1 MDNLS
6 TLILG
11 IALIITMWGMGLSLV
26 IEDFKRVLQSP
37 KAVILGLINQL
48 IFLPVLA
55 FLLLKLI
62 PAQPEIA
69 VGIMILSA
77 CPGGP
82 TSNLLSLLAKAD
94 TALSVSL
101 TAINSIVT
109 IFTIPF
115 IVNLGLAEFA
125 GESQVIQLDILET
138 IKTMVV
144 VVLLPMSIGMT
155 MRKRKPAFAK
165 KMGKP
170 VRIASAVLLA
180 LIIIGIV
187 LKERANIVDYFS
199 RAGILAFLLNALTMT
214 VGYFSARITKLN
226 LSQAKTISLESG
238 IQNGTMALAIAGGI
252 LHNSAY
258 GISPAV
264 YSLIMYFT
272 AGFMIWRMNTL
283 ANSKATT
290 PED

>member
-1 MDNLS
+1 MDNIS

-11 IALIITMWGMGLSLV
+11 IALIITMWGMGLTLV
-26 IEDFKRVLQSP
+26 LADFRRVFQSP
-37 KAVILGLINQL
+37 IAVLVGLLNQL
-48 IFLPVLA
+48 ILLPLIA
-55 FLLLKLI
+55 FVLLKI
-62 PAQPEIA
+62 VPSQPEIA

-101 TAINSIVT
+101 TALNSILT

-115 IVNLGLAEFA
+115 IVNFGLSEFA
-125 GESQVIQLDILET
+125 GESQDIQLDVLGT
-138 IKTMVV
+138 IKTMFLVV
-144 VVLLPMSIGMT
+144 IVPMSIGMSI
-155 MRKRKPAFAK
+155 RKWKPDFAE

-187 LKERANIVDYFS
+187 IKEREHMLDYFS
-199 RAGILAFLLNALTMT
+199 RAGVLAFLLNALTMS
-214 VGYFSARITKLN
+214 VGYFSARFFKLS
-226 LSQAKTISLESG
+226 LPQAKTISLESG

-252 LHNSAY
+252 LENSAY

-272 AGFMIWRMNTL
+272 AGFMIWRMGKLT
-283 ANSKATT
+283 K
-290 PED
+290 